1 MDVARSYDRLV
12 ADEDESSRWVVH
24 GERPVY
30 QSDWVVVGL
39 ADISVPSG
47 ERFEHHTV
55 WFPPAA
61 MAVVFDDPH
70 EHVLLT
76 WRYRFAPDVW
86 NWELPGGIVEEGED
100 PAVTIAREIEEETGY
115 RPRRV
120 RHLVT
125 FEPAVGMLR
134 NPHHVYAVDGVERV
148 GDPTE
153 LDEGRFRWVPYTRVP
168 ELIRSG
174 QVVNS
179 GTLVALLYVLALENG
194 SAPAA

>member
-1 MDVARSYDRLV
+1 MDLARSYDHLV
-12 ADEDESSRWVVH
+12 ANEDESSRWVVH
-24 GERPVY
+24 GERLVY
-30 QSDWVVVGL
+30 ESDWVRVGL

-61 MAVVFDDPH
+61 MAVVFDDAR
-70 EHVLLT
+70 EHVLLS
-76 WRYRFAPDVW
+76 WRHRFAPDVW

-100 PAVTIAREIEEETGY
+100 PAATIAREIEEETGY

-194 SAPAA
+194 STPTA